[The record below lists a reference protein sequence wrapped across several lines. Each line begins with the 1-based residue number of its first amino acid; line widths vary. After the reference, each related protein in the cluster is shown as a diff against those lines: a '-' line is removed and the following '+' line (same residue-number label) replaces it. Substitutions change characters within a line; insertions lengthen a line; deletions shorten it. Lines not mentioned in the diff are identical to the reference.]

1 MNTEADNRKKKMLEL
16 LDILRAAERDYL
28 NGKKGYTVEEVAA
41 YMRQAIKDT
50 ASVKLGLTDEEITAF
65 REEYAKN
72 A

>member
-1 MNTEADNRKKKMLEL
+1 MLEL
-16 LDILRAAERDYL
+16 RDKLFALPKGIILMAKRVIPL
-28 NGKKGYTVEEVAA
+28 KKLP